1 MTKAQLFSMLADKTG
16 MSKKQSKA
24 AVEGFIDVVTAS
36 LKKGEP
42 VTITGFGK
50 FSVGHLKARKQVVP
64 KSKTVV
70 NVPARNVPRFKAGK
84 QLREAVR

>member
-36 LKKGEP
+36 LEKGEP

-64 KSKTVV
+64 RSKTVV